1 MLVHVTIDP
10 DACIG
15 SGECVAIDPE
25 AVELD
30 THGSA
35 HLLVEQLDEK
45 RAERLCDAC
54 PMSAI
59 SIQAR

>member
-1 MLVHVTIDP
+1 MLVHLTIDL

-15 SGECVAIDPE
+15 SGECVAIDPD

-30 THGSA
+30 NHGSA
-35 HLLVEQLDEK
+35 HLLIDQLEED
-45 RAERLCDAC
+45 RAKRLCDAC

-59 SIQAR
+59 SIQG

>member
-1 MLVHVTIDP
+1 MLVRVVIDP

-15 SGECVAIDPE
+15 SGECVAVDSE

-30 THGSA
+30 DQGSA
-35 HLLVEQLDEK
+35 HLLIDQLDEE
-45 RAERLCDAC
+45 RAKSLCEAC

-59 SIQAR
+59 SIQR

>member
-1 MLVHVTIDP
+1 MLVHLIVDQ

-30 THGSA
+30 NHGTA
-35 HLLVEQLDEK
+35 RILIDPLEET
-45 RAERLCDAC
+45 RAQRLCDAC
-54 PMSAI
+54 PMSAL
-59 SIQAR
+59 SIDL

>member
-1 MLVHVTIDP
+1 MLVRIAIDS

-15 SGECVAIDPE
+15 SGECVAVDPE

-30 THGSA
+30 DQGSA
-35 HLLVEQLDEK
+35 HLLVGQLDED
-45 RAERLCDAC
+45 RAKRLCVAC

-59 SIQAR
+59 SIQR

>member
-1 MLVHVTIDP
+1 MLVHVAIDP

-15 SGECVAIDPE
+15 SGECVAVDPE

-30 THGSA
+30 DQGSA
-35 HLLVEQLDEK
+35 HLLIDQLDED
-45 RAERLCDAC
+45 RAKRLCDAC

-59 SIQAR
+59 SIRR

>member
-1 MLVHVTIDP
+1 MLVHLIIDP

-15 SGECVAIDPE
+15 SGECVAIDPD

-30 THGSA
+30 DQGSA
-35 HLLVEQLDEK
+35 HLLIDQLEEE
-45 RAERLCDAC
+45 RAQRLCDAC

-59 SIQAR
+59 SIQG

>member
-1 MLVHVTIDP
+1 MLVHLIIDP

-15 SGECVAIDPE
+15 SGECVAIDPD

-30 THGSA
+30 NQGSA
-35 HLLVEQLDEK
+35 HLLIDQLEEE
-45 RAERLCDAC
+45 RAQRLCDAC

-59 SIQAR
+59 SIRG

>member
-1 MLVHVTIDP
+1 MLVHLIIDP

-15 SGECVAIDPE
+15 SGECVAIDPD

-30 THGSA
+30 NQGSA
-35 HLLVEQLDEK
+35 HLLIDQLEEE
-45 RAERLCDAC
+45 RAQRLCDAC

-59 SIQAR
+59 SIQG